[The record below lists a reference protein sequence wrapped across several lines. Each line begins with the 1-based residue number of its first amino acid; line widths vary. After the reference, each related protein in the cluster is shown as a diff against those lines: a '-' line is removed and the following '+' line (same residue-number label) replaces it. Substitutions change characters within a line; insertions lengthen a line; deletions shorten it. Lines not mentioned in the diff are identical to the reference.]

1 MIKRSFKFFIII
13 SFVSLSANARPI
25 SYSGGTTLM
34 QKNGPVKNSLHIHYS
49 PTFKYSIGYK
59 ADYFREDKIAL
70 NGIQLNYLV
79 NRVNKKG
86 SQGNIYLKS
95 ALGDAN
101 QSGKNEL
108 YGFLGFAADFETR
121 KYFISYEN
129 SYYKSKQIISNF
141 EQNIRLGIAPYV
153 ANYGHLH
160 SWLMVEFK
168 YNAENE
174 NDKMIVTP
182 LIRLFKGPYL
192 GEIGV
197 SSNKKLLFNYFIR
210 F

>member
-1 MIKRSFKFFIII
+1 MIKRSFKLFLILLF
-13 SFVSLSANARPI
+13 SVSIANARPI
-25 SYSGGTTLM
+25 SYSGGTTIM

-49 PTFKYSIGYK
+49 PSFKYSVGYK
-59 ADYFREDKIAL
+59 ADYFKKDKIAL
-70 NGIQLNYLV
+70 NGIQLNYLID
-79 NRVNKKG
+79 RVNKKG
-86 SQGNIYLKS
+86 SQANIYLKS
-95 ALGDAN
+95 AIGNAN
-101 QSGKNEL
+101 QSGNNEL
-108 YGFLGFAADFETR
+108 YSFLGLAADFETR

-129 SYYKSKQIISNF
+129 AYYKSKEIISNF
-141 EQNIRLGIAPYV
+141 EQNLRLGVAPYV

-197 SSNKKLLFNYFIR
+197 SSDKKLLFNYFIR

>member
-1 MIKRSFKFFIII
+1 MIKRSFKLFLILLF
-13 SFVSLSANARPI
+13 SGALANARPI
-25 SYSGGTTLM
+25 SYSGGTTIM

-49 PTFKYSIGYK
+49 PSFKYSIGYK
-59 ADYFREDKIAL
+59 SDYFRKDQIAL

-86 SQGNIYLKS
+86 SQRNVYLKS
-95 ALGDAN
+95 SLGNAN

-108 YGFLGFAADFETR
+108 YGFAGLAADFETR

-129 SYYKSKQIISNF
+129 AYYKSKEIISNF
-141 EQNIRLGIAPYV
+141 EQNIRLGVAPYV

-160 SWLMVEFK
+160 SWLMVELK

-174 NDKMIVTP
+174 NNKMIITP

-197 SSNKKLLFNYFIR
+197 SSDKKLLFNYFMR